1 MEGIELRTA
10 DPQKEIADIVSYGSI
25 EAYKASLPQAQ
36 DEFNLDMDYR
46 MSKMELGLS
55 RGGNDMTYGYC
66 KKIIASGKYDKN
78 EMKDKLDIFLLA
90 NRITDEQYK
99 ELTQLINGGE

>member
-1 MEGIELRTA
+1 
-10 DPQKEIADIVSYGSI
+10 
-25 EAYKASLPQAQ
+25 
-36 DEFNLDMDYR
+36 
-46 MSKMELGLS
+46 
-55 RGGNDMTYGYC
+55 MTYGYC
-66 KKIIASGKYDKN
+66 KKIIASGTYDKN

>member
-1 MEGIELRTA
+1 
-10 DPQKEIADIVSYGSI
+10 
-25 EAYKASLPQAQ
+25 
-36 DEFNLDMDYR
+36 
-46 MSKMELGLS
+46 
-55 RGGNDMTYGYC
+55 MTYGYC

-99 ELTQLINGGE
+99 ELMQMMEG